1 MPKKY
6 EYYQATPNDKSYL
19 YDIIKRDPPGSTVL
33 ARVDNAV
40 DASGIVN
47 ELNSIDEYATRYR
60 SWWLKERDDRARGR
74 SEIYIGWDRLKE
86 SEDLAE
92 RLKRDNALLDIY
104 IGWDRLKESEDLAE
118 RLKRD
123 NALLDISMNELNK
136 KLDTLKSDVIAW
148 EAVAKANK
156 RDAEGYRD
164 AATQRGDK
172 IKELE
177 NHVHSLERK
186 LHSYF
191 YEDFHKQPVPSS
203 QELTL
208 AREDNLRLKDR
219 LMNVIRK
226 LEKIAYDAR
235 QP

>member
-92 RLKRDNALLDIY
+92 RLKRDNALLDI
-104 IGWDRLKESEDLAE
+104 
-118 RLKRD
+118 
-123 NALLDISMNELNK
+123 SMNELNK
-136 KLDTLKSDVIAW
+136 KLDTLKADVITW

-164 AATQRGDK
+164 EAMKRGDK